1 MYGILYWKLMFTHSL
16 SIFCIQYPS
25 EEKKEPLSFSHIIAC
40 SRCID
45 ADSDLTLLAAA
56 LDIDDEEVAT
66 IKSKYKL
73 ANGQALQML
82 KKWLKSGTHTKQD
95 LADILQAAGFVQTV
109 QK

>member
-1 MYGILYWKLMFTHSL
+1 MVAWHLISIPCFHSL
-16 SIFCIQYPS
+16 PLHPWKCPS
-25 EEKKEPLSFSHIIAC
+25 EEKNEPLSLSHVIAC

-66 IKSKYKL
+66 IKSKYKQ

-82 KKWLKSGTHTKQD
+82 KKWLKSGTHTKQE
-95 LADILQAAGFVQTV
+95 LADILQAAGFLQAV

>member
-1 MYGILYWKLMFTHSL
+1 MYGILLETGHFTHSL
-16 SIFCIQYPS
+16 SLFCIQYPS
-25 EEKKEPLSFSHIIAC
+25 EEKKEPLSLSHIIAY

-56 LDIDDEEVAT
+56 LDIDDEDVAT

-82 KKWLKSGTHTKQD
+82 KKWLKSGAHTKQE
-95 LADILQAAGFVQTV
+95 LADILQAVGLLQAT

>member
-1 MYGILYWKLMFTHSL
+1 MYGILLETGHFIHSL
-16 SIFCIQYPS
+16 SLICIQCPS
-25 EEKKEPLSFSHIIAC
+25 EEKKEPLSLSHIIAY

-66 IKSKYKL
+66 IKSKFKL

-82 KKWLKSGTHTKQD
+82 KKLLESGMHTKQD
-95 LADILQAAGFVQTV
+95 LADILQAAGCLQPV